1 MRPDGILDRELSP
14 SAPPSLSLVL
24 DLLRRHVKIHRQGEA
39 GGPGGDLGGTPS
51 GTPGGARRVPPTEDN
66 LHTTVE
72 RAVAVIGAKDGA
84 AQRKIR
90 QLAQEGQ
97 ALRRTIASLEL
108 QANRLDDRLTELQLD
123 IDCGEKEASALTV
136 QLQAAAVEFC
146 ELAEA
151 AAQPRPDLAGLST
164 DERVHRDERVDRDE
178 RVERDEGGGSKE
190 RENGLCT
197 LQLCQRRE
205 ENFLRYAFAS
215 AAASSHASI
224 QAL

>member
-1 MRPDGILDRELSP
+1 M
-14 SAPPSLSLVL
+14 
-24 DLLRRHVKIHRQGEA
+24 
-39 GGPGGDLGGTPS
+39 
-51 GTPGGARRVPPTEDN
+51 
-66 LHTTVE
+66 
-72 RAVAVIGAKDGA
+72 
-84 AQRKIR
+84 
-90 QLAQEGQ
+90 
-97 ALRRTIASLEL
+97 
-108 QANRLDDRLTELQLD
+108 D
-123 IDCGEKEASALTV
+123 IDCGEKEASALTA

-164 DERVHRDERVDRDE
+164 DERVDRDE

>member
-123 IDCGEKEASALTV
+123 IDCGEKEASALTA
-136 QLQAAAVEFC
+136 QLQAAVVEFC

-164 DERVHRDERVDRDE
+164 DERVDRDE

>member
-39 GGPGGDLGGTPS
+39 GGPGGDLG

-123 IDCGEKEASALTV
+123 IDCGEKEASALTA

-164 DERVHRDERVDRDE
+164 DERVDRDE

>member
-39 GGPGGDLGGTPS
+39 GGPGGDLGGTPGGTS
-51 GTPGGARRVPPTEDN
+51 GGTPGGARRVPPTEDN

-72 RAVAVIGAKDGA
+72 RAVAVIDAKDAA

-123 IDCGEKEASALTV
+123 IDCGEKQASALTA

-146 ELAEA
+146 GLAEA

-164 DERVHRDERVDRDE
+164 DERVDRDE
-178 RVERDEGGGSKE
+178 RGGSKE

>member
-14 SAPPSLSLVL
+14 SAPPSLSLVR

-39 GGPGGDLGGTPS
+39 SGPGGDLG

-123 IDCGEKEASALTV
+123 IDCGEKEASALTA

-164 DERVHRDERVDRDE
+164 DERVDRDE